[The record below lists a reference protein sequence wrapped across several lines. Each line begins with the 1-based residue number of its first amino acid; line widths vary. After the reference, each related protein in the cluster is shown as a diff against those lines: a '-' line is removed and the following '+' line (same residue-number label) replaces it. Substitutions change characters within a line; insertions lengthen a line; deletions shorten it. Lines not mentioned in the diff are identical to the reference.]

1 MSGTGT
7 KSGHGMSSRL
17 AAWLLPFSDC
27 FTIPTWRHVL
37 VLIAGAILSPGRRT
51 VAAALRVVGLEQGA
65 SFTNYHRV
73 LNRNSWSS
81 RRIAGRLTRSPTY
94 ATRSLLAS
102 RRTCSSEGSC
112 ASGAGQGP
120 RTWRKR
126 ASGMRCRP
134 GIRDGNPSPPL

>member
-51 VAAALRVVGLEQGA
+51 AAAALRVVGLERRSKIGA
-65 SFTNYHRV
+65 RGIYRDPV
-73 LNRNSWSS
+73 RSS
-81 RRIAGRLTRSPTY
+81 HGHFVKTSRLRWLCVMCCCRTF
-94 ATRSLLAS
+94 LGLA
-102 RRTCSSEGSC
+102 
-112 ASGAGQGP
+112 ASGACH
-120 RTWRKR
+120 
-126 ASGMRCRP
+126 S
-134 GIRDGNPSPPL
+134 